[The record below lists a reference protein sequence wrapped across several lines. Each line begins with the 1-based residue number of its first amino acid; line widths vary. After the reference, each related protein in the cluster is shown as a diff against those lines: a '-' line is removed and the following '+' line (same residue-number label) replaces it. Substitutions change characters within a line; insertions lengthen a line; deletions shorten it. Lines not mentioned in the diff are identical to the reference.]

1 MDNYKFAHIWVIFVP
16 TKIWQ
21 SLIQIRIRITIDNN
35 FISITIAIIITIAI
49 VISITIATPI
59 QITSSI
65 SIQTTIRIAITIAII
80 ITIPIP
86 MVILIIT
93 KVTISI

>member
-1 MDNYKFAHIWVIFVP
+1 MDVKIMDNYKFAHIWVIFVP
-16 TKIWQ
+16 TKILQ

-35 FISITIAIIITIAI
+35 F
-49 VISITIATPI
+49 ISITIATPI

-65 SIQTTIRIAITIAII
+65 SIQTTIRIAVTIAII